1 MYKLGFLKIP
11 KFNFSHR
18 GSVKVI
24 KLMGPAILGTAAV
37 QINLLIDT
45 IVASL
50 LITGSISWLYF
61 SDRLIELPLAVF
73 GIAISIVILPVLSE
87 YFQKKE
93 SNLYSTVLAKS
104 IRLSILIAIPSM
116 IGLIVLSSSIIS
128 TLYMYG
134 NFEIQD
140 VNMTVL
146 SLITYS
152 LGLPAFIFLKILVT
166 AFYSRQDTKTPVIY
180 SLVGISINI
189 VFNLMILYFY
199 LKMPFEGAH
208 ALIALATSLS
218 AWVQVLLMSYKLKSL
233 GIIKENLFFDLSSL
247 KIILA
252 TLSMFLFLFFY
263 CNILPFDYDT
273 SMYERAGY
281 LIVNILAGSIVYFV
295 SLMILGVKT
304 KSYKI

>member
-1 MYKLGFLKIP
+1 
-11 KFNFSHR
+11 
-18 GSVKVI
+18 
-24 KLMGPAILGTAAV
+24 
-37 QINLLIDT
+37 LL
-45 IVASL
+45 V
-50 LITGSISWLYF
+50 TGSISWLYF

-87 YFQKKE
+87 YFQRKE
-93 SNLYSTVLAKS
+93 SNLYSIILAKS
-104 IRLSILIAIPSM
+104 IRLSILIAVPSM
-116 IGLIVLSSSIIS
+116 IGLIILSSSIIS

-134 NFEIQD
+134 NFEILD

-180 SLVGISINI
+180 SLIGISINI
-189 VFNLMILYFY
+189 IFNLTILYFY
-199 LKMPFEGAH
+199 LKTPFDGAH

-233 GIIKENLFFDLSSL
+233 GIIKENLFFNLSSL
-247 KIILA
+247 KIVLA
-252 TLSMFLFLFFY
+252 ALSMFLFLFFY
-263 CNILPFDYDT
+263 GNILPFDYDT

-281 LIVNILAGSIVYFV
+281 LIANIFVGSIIYFV
-295 SLMILGVKT
+295 SLMLLGVKT

>member
-1 MYKLGFLKIP
+1 
-11 KFNFSHR
+11 
-18 GSVKVI
+18 
-24 KLMGPAILGTAAV
+24 MGPAIIGTAAV

-50 LITGSISWLYF
+50 LVTGSISWLYF
-61 SDRLIELPLAVF
+61 SDRLIELPLAIF

-93 SNLYSTVLAKS
+93 SGLYSSILTKS
-104 IRLSILIAIPSM
+104 IRLSILIAVPSM
-116 IGLIVLSSSIIS
+116 IGLIVLSSSIVS

-134 NFEIQD
+134 NFEILD

-146 SLITYS
+146 SLVTYS

-180 SLVGISINI
+180 SLIGISINI
-189 VFNLMILYFY
+189 VFNLTILYFY
-199 LKMPFEGAH
+199 LKRPFEGAH

-218 AWVQVLLMSYKLKSL
+218 AWVQVLLMSFKLKSL
-233 GIIKENLFFDLSSL
+233 GIIKENLFFNLSSL
-247 KIILA
+247 KIVLA

-263 CNILPFDYDT
+263 GNILPFDYDT
-273 SMYERAGY
+273 GMYERAGY
-281 LIVNILAGSIVYFV
+281 LIVNIFAGSAIYFV
-295 SLMILGVKT
+295 SLMLLGVKT